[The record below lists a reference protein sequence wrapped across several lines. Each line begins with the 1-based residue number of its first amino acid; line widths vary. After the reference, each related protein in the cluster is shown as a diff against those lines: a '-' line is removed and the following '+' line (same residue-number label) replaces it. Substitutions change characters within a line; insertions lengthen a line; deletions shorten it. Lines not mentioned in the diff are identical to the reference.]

1 MSEGESGGTDGETP
15 NEDAANFFEIANLFL
30 APANDMAGEHD
41 IAEIAAAFI
50 YGCSRYNAFAMQAQT
65 DDLAEHREEA
75 AEMLTG
81 YWTNDLREHMGQSL
95 QRDPAP
101 PPAGVSPTDAI
112 DVLKALE
119 SRDRDGFSAFMDMA
133 DQFINVANATT
144 AERKVSRL
152 SACCMHACARF
163 NVFVM
168 QASGLKPGVVDE
180 ALIERFTAIYRQ
192 LVDRHLLEV
201 LVAPKQ

>member
-1 MSEGESGGTDGETP
+1 MTDQSRGRTIGEMPE
-15 NEDAANFFEIANLFL
+15 EEAADFFEIANLFL
-30 APANDMAGEHD
+30 APANEMAGEHD
-41 IAEIAAAFI
+41 VAEVAAAFL

-65 DDLAEHREEA
+65 DDLAEHRDEA

-81 YWTNDLREHMGQSL
+81 YWTNELRDHMAQSL
-95 QRDPAP
+95 QRNPAP
-101 PPAGVSPTDAI
+101 PPPGVTLTDTL
-112 DVLKALE
+112 DVLDGLE
-119 SRDRDGFSAFMDMA
+119 GRDQDGLNAFMDMA

-168 QASGLKPGVVDE
+168 QASGLKPGAVDE
-180 ALIERFTAIYRQ
+180 DLVARYAEGYRK

-201 LVAPKQ
+201 LVAPRQ

>member
-1 MSEGESGGTDGETP
+1 MSEGDSGETDGGMP
-15 NEDAANFFEIANLFL
+15 PEDAADFFKIANLFL

-50 YGCSRYNAFAMQAQT
+50 YGCSRYNAFAMQSQAE
-65 DDLAEHREEA
+65 DLADHREEA
-75 AEMLTG
+75 AEMLTD

-95 QRDPAP
+95 QRGSVKP
-101 PPAGVSPTDAI
+101 PVGVAPTDAI

-119 SRDRDGFSAFMDMA
+119 SRDRDGFNAFMDMA

-163 NVFVM
+163 NVFAM
-168 QASGLKPGVVDE
+168 QASGLKPGAVDE
-180 ALIERFTAIYRQ
+180 DLIQQFTAIYRQ